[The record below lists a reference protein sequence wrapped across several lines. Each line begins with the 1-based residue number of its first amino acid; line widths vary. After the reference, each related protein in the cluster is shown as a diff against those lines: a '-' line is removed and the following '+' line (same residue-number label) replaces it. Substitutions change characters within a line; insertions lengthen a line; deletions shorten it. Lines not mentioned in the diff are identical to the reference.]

1 MRLILGWCCV
11 AVVAIGLTTNAAFM
25 LVSPRAWFRLPR
37 WIKLT
42 GSLSERRHGTGW
54 GAMEVRLVGAITL
67 GVVGCVLY
75 HLLVRNH

>member
-37 WIKLT
+37 WIRLT
-42 GSLSERRHGTGW
+42 GSVSERRYGTSWSAIG
-54 GAMEVRLVGAITL
+54 VRLAGAITL
-67 GVVGCVLY
+67 GVVSWVLY
-75 HLLVRNH
+75 DLLTRNH